1 MKFSVSRKKFLYLSI
16 IVVIVFTITS
26 SSIVMYAVS
35 THDTEHLFDNSIT
48 SNGSESYATDACS
61 GLRINVVKGSITVE
75 APKDS
80 CIILNDIIINNF
92 STKISY
98 PTCVSSLKIGSG
110 GVPLYGLGPGD
121 VVELNITIVYGA
133 SRSCTRLY
141 RVSIGVDS
149 DISKTARENTGNNHQ
164 TTQRKSEG
172 GSGTHSA
179 GLNSL
184 TKGRPFRGS
193 SSGVVTATLPYAVA
207 DSVVIASIAL
217 AGVLVG
223 CGVLRRRSPP

>member
-1 MKFSVSRKKFLYLSI
+1 MKPGVSYKTFLHLNI
-16 IVVIVFTITS
+16 IIIIFIFMS
-26 SSIVMYAVS
+26 SSIVVYANS
-35 THDTEHLFDNSIT
+35 THDTTCKFDNKT
-48 SNGSESYATDACS
+48 LLNKYESYTDACS
-61 GLRINVVKGSITVE
+61 GLRINVTENSIVVE

-92 STKISY
+92 STKMGY
-98 PTCVSSLKIGSG
+98 PICVSSLKIGSG
-110 GVPLYGLGPGD
+110 GVPLYGLRSGD

-141 RVSIGVDS
+141 GVSIGSDS
-149 DISKTARENTGNNHQ
+149 SSSETEEGTSNN
-164 TTQRKSEG
+164 RRSAAASRAGGE
-172 GSGTHSA
+172 GSGMHSA

-193 SSGVVTATLPYAVA
+193 SPDVVTATLPYAVA
-207 DSVVIASIAL
+207 DGVVVASIAL